1 MKTPPPEFPVIFKK
15 LRAILREHESRFVV
29 SADRDDYFCLDVRF
43 SPKFKGP
50 FPIAWVKISKSYVS
64 FHFMPVYFAPQLQK
78 ALSAGLKARM
88 QGKSCFNFK
97 AVNEQLFFELRRLTA
112 KGFEVSRR
120 AKVI

>member
-1 MKTPPPEFPVIFKK
+1 LRPDFPLIFAR
-15 LRAILREHESRFVV
+15 LRAILQEQASKFIV
-29 SADRDDYFCLDVRF
+29 SADRSDYYCLDVRF

-64 FHFMPVYFAPQLQK
+64 YHLMPVYFAPDLQK
-78 ALSAGLKARM
+78 GLSADLKARM

-97 AVNEQLFFELRRLTA
+97 VVDEQLFDELRRLTA
-112 KGFEVSRR
+112 RGFEVSRK